1 MKFCMGSKAPYKN
14 CLTSGIRRHKMIHDL
29 NGCYCAN
36 CGIHCGESPQL
47 HHEDFFA
54 GDKIVMTNAKFE
66 AHKLVAPL
74 AHSSGIGMFPCVN
87 NAFHVR

>member
-1 MKFCMGSKAPYKN
+1 MGSKAPYKN
-14 CLTSGIRRHKMIHDL
+14 CLASGIRRHKMIHDL

-36 CGIHCGESPQL
+36 CGIHSGESPQL

-54 GDKIVMTNAKFE
+54 GDLMVMTIAKYK
-66 AHKLVAPL
+66 AHKLGAPL
-74 AHSSGIGMFPCVN
+74 SHSSGIGMHHCVD